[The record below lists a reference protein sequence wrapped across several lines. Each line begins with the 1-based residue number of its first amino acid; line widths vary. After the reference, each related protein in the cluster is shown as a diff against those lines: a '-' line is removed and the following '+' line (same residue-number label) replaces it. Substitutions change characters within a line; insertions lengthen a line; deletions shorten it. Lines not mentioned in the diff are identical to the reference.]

1 MLNVSNAGFM
11 GEIWKRTRNE
21 SDIGDKGP
29 VQLVFVE
36 DIAVFVGG
44 EVASVVPRLPEQAG
58 QQWRKR
64 TGAEEGKDSRAGTGW
79 TAVAG
84 KKLERGKGRA
94 ELVQAGQ
101 QWRERTGAEEGKGRA
116 GTGWTAVAGKNW
128 SGGREGQSW
137 YRLDSCGGKELERR
151 KGRAELV
158 QAGQQRAG
166 LAGRRHAA
174 VLQSSSELRSTNFSL
189 QINSTTRKLTAVDRV
204 SRSDRP
210 TDRVR
215 TLASAGLDSA
225 TQHASPRQ
233 PAADDATVE
242 TYYYGH

>member
-64 TGAEEGKDSRAGTGW
+64 TGAG
-79 TAVAG
+79 
-84 KKLERGKGRA
+84 
-94 ELVQAGQ
+94 
-101 QWRERTGAEEGKGRA
+101 EGKGRA

-137 YRLDSCGGKELERR
+137 YRLDSSGGKKTGAEEGKRRELE
-151 KGRAELV
+151 

-166 LAGRRHAA
+166 LAGRRQAA

-189 QINSTTRKLTAVDRV
+189 QINSTTRKLTAVNRV

-210 TDRVR
+210 TDRVK
-215 TLASAGLDSA
+215 TLARAGLDSA

-233 PAADDATVE
+233 LAADDATVE

>member
-64 TGAEEGKDSRAGTGW
+64 TGAGEGKDRAGTGW

-94 ELVQAGQ
+94 ESS
-101 QWRERTGAEEGKGRA
+101 
-116 GTGWTAVAGKNW
+116 N
-128 SGGREGQSW
+128 
-137 YRLDSCGGKELERR
+137 RLDSSGPGWLGVGTPPFC
-151 KGRAELV
+151 
-158 QAGQQRAG
+158 
-166 LAGRRHAA
+166 
-174 VLQSSSELRSTNFSL
+174 S
-189 QINSTTRKLTAVDRV
+189 
-204 SRSDRP
+204 
-210 TDRVR
+210 
-215 TLASAGLDSA
+215 
-225 TQHASPRQ
+225 
-233 PAADDATVE
+233 PAANCAAQISVCKSIQRLE
-242 TYYYGH
+242 N

>member
-64 TGAEEGKDSRAGTGW
+64 TGAEEGKGRAGTGW

-84 KKLERGKGRA
+84 KNWSGGR
-94 ELVQAGQ
+94 EVQ
-101 QWRERTGAEEGKGRA
+101 RA
-116 GTGWTAVAGKNW
+116 RTGWTAVAGKNW

-137 YRLDSCGGKELERR
+137 YRLDSSGGKKTGAEEGKCRELE
-151 KGRAELV
+151 

-189 QINSTTRKLTAVDRV
+189 QINSTTRKLTAVNRV

-215 TLASAGLDSA
+215 TLARAGLDSA

-233 PAADDATVE
+233 PAANDATVE

>member
-11 GEIWKRTRNE
+11 GEIGKRTRNE

-58 QQWRKR
+58 QQW
-64 TGAEEGKDSRAGTGW
+64 
-79 TAVAG
+79 
-84 KKLERGKGRA
+84 
-94 ELVQAGQ
+94 
-101 QWRERTGAEEGKGRA
+101 
-116 GTGWTAVAGKNW
+116 
-128 SGGREGQSW
+128 
-137 YRLDSCGGKELERR
+137 
-151 KGRAELV
+151 
-158 QAGQQRAG
+158 AG
-166 LAGRRHAA
+166 LAGRRHTA
-174 VLQSSSELRSTNFSL
+174 VLQSSSELRSTNFRL
-189 QINSTTRKLTAVDRV
+189 QINSTTRKLIAVDRV

-215 TLASAGLDSA
+215 TLARAGLDSA

>member
-58 QQWRKR
+58 QQWREK
-64 TGAEEGKDSRAGTGW
+64 TGAEEGKCR
-79 TAVAG
+79 
-84 KKLERGKGRA
+84 
-94 ELVQAGQ
+94 
-101 QWRERTGAEEGKGRA
+101 
-116 GTGWTAVAGKNW
+116 
-128 SGGREGQSW
+128 
-137 YRLDSCGGKELERR
+137 ELE
-151 KGRAELV
+151 

-215 TLASAGLDSA
+215 TLARAGLDSA

>member
-21 SDIGDKGP
+21 SDNGDKGP

-64 TGAEEGKDSRAGTGW
+64 TGAEEGK
-79 TAVAG
+79 
-84 KKLERGKGRA
+84 
-94 ELVQAGQ
+94 
-101 QWRERTGAEEGKGRA
+101 GRA

-137 YRLDSCGGKELERR
+137 YRLDSSGGKELERR

-158 QAGQQRAG
+158 QAGQQWREKTGAEEGKGRAG
-166 LAGRRHAA
+166 TGWTAAGR
-174 VLQSSSELRSTNFSL
+174 VGW
-189 QINSTTRKLTAVDRV
+189 
-204 SRSDRP
+204 
-210 TDRVR
+210 
-215 TLASAGLDSA
+215 ASARRRFA
-225 TQHASPRQ
+225 VQQRTAQHKFQFANQ
-233 PAADDATVE
+233 FND
-242 TYYYGH
+242 